1 MKNLISLLLFLLLL
15 QCGYQPIYNKENLSD
30 VNITVGETKGDSS
43 LNNLINSRLKRYS
56 SSETDKIYT
65 IDVNTSFSKSI
76 LSKDAAGKATKLKLS
91 AEMNFKV
98 IFDEKSQNYLFEES
112 INIDNLSDKYEQNN
126 YENIIKNNFVDT
138 VINKLLIELSMIKWL

>member
-15 QCGYQPIYNKENLSD
+15 QCGYQPIYNKENLSN

-91 AEMNFKV
+91 AKMNFKV

-112 INIDNLSDKYEQNN
+112 INIDNLSDKFEQNN

-138 VINKLLIELSMIKWL
+138 VINKLLIELSMIK

>member
-15 QCGYQPIYNKENLSD
+15 QCGYQPIYNKENLSN
-30 VNITVGETKGDSS
+30 VKITVGETQGDSS

-91 AEMNFKV
+91 AKMNFKV

-138 VINKLLIELSMIKWL
+138 VIDKLLIKLSVIK

>member
-15 QCGYQPIYNKENLSD
+15 QCGYQPIYNKENLSN

-56 SSETDKIYT
+56 SSEPDKIYT

-91 AEMNFKV
+91 AKINFKV

-138 VINKLLIELSMIKWL
+138 VIDKLLIKLSTIK

>member
-15 QCGYQPIYNKENLSD
+15 QCGYQPIYNKENLSN
-30 VNITVGETKGDSS
+30 VKITVGETQGDSS

-56 SSETDKIYT
+56 SSEPDKIYT

-91 AEMNFKV
+91 AKINFKV

-138 VINKLLIELSMIKWL
+138 VIDKLLIKLSTIK

>member
-1 MKNLISLLLFLLLL
+1 MKINFIVAILLLL
-15 QCGYQPIYNKENLSD
+15 QCGYQPIYNKENLSN

-91 AEMNFKV
+91 AKMNFKV

-138 VINKLLIELSMIKWL
+138 VIDKLLIKLSVIK

>member
-1 MKNLISLLLFLLLL
+1 MKNLISLLLFLFLL
-15 QCGYQPIYNKENLSD
+15 QCGYQPIYNKENLSN

-91 AEMNFKV
+91 AKMNFKV

-138 VINKLLIELSMIKWL
+138 VINKLLIELRMIK

>member
-15 QCGYQPIYNKENLSD
+15 QCGYQPIYNKENLSN
-30 VNITVGETKGDSS
+30 VKITVGETQGDSS

-91 AEMNFKV
+91 AKMNFKV

-138 VINKLLIELSMIKWL
+138 VINKLLIELSMIK

>member
-91 AEMNFKV
+91 AKMNFKV

-138 VINKLLIELSMIKWL
+138 VINKLLIELSMIK

>member
-15 QCGYQPIYNKENLSD
+15 QCGYQPIYNKENLSN

-56 SSETDKIYT
+56 SPETDKIYT

-138 VINKLLIELSMIKWL
+138 VINKLLIELSMIK

>member
-15 QCGYQPIYNKENLSD
+15 QCGYQPIYNKENLSN

-91 AEMNFKV
+91 AKMNFKV

-138 VINKLLIELSMIKWL
+138 VIDKLLIKLSVIK

>member
-15 QCGYQPIYNKENLSD
+15 QCGYQPIYNKENLSN

-91 AEMNFKV
+91 AKMNFKV

-138 VINKLLIELSMIKWL
+138 VINKLLIELSMIK